1 MENSIGV
8 VSFSRSGSDVHKELI
23 ESVRSLTKLSVKIPI
38 CHSVVTQAE
47 DICKIPPSKIVFVFV
62 DANKRHIILED
73 PDQEIGGFRGQTVD
87 AIKEMGCDVFVV
99 YVRDKALD
107 DGSLYHPRLTSIQRH
122 HTLTSLSDTN
132 RVLSLNTTFS
142 EYQRDFLVKELQN
155 AFNCSKT
162 GIV

>member
-1 MENSIGV
+1 MYLKVNAISCTILQKKYNIHYNNV
-8 VSFSRSGSDVHKELI
+8 FSNVKVHCTFFQE
-23 ESVRSLTKLSVKIPI
+23 
-38 CHSVVTQAE
+38 
-47 DICKIPPSKIVFVFV
+47 CK
-62 DANKRHIILED
+62 HH
-73 PDQEIGGFRGQTVD
+73 
-87 AIKEMGCDVFVV
+87 IKEKNLMFNMFVMFTTLFRNAVTSSCSRHCISGDVFVV

-107 DGSLYHPRLTSIQRH
+107 DGSLYHPRLTSIKRH

>member
-1 MENSIGV
+1 MFTTLFRNAVTSTC
-8 VSFSRSGSDVHKELI
+8 SRHCISG
-23 ESVRSLTKLSVKIPI
+23 
-38 CHSVVTQAE
+38 
-47 DICKIPPSKIVFVFV
+47 
-62 DANKRHIILED
+62 
-73 PDQEIGGFRGQTVD
+73 
-87 AIKEMGCDVFVV
+87 DVFVV